1 VLCGFIYT
9 AISNLFSNAFHIYQA
24 EIFPTAL
31 RATAT
36 SSTYSLS
43 RLTSGVMPFV
53 LLPLLQHGGPGMLF
67 TVVGVAM
74 AVVAVNVGVLG
85 PRTTGRRLET
95 VNTANTSLDATS

>member
-1 VLCGFIYT
+1 
-9 AISNLFSNAFHIYQA
+9 
-24 EIFPTAL
+24 
-31 RATAT
+31 
-36 SSTYSLS
+36 
-43 RLTSGVMPFV
+43 MPFV

-95 VNTANTSLDATS
+95 VNTDPVTEPTPANSDMEAT